1 MIALYNYVVTIF
13 YELMYMQINVNT
25 QKVLRPGFLGRF
37 VKSQKVV
44 FILDTVS
51 FAIHILSSVLN

>member
-1 MIALYNYVVTIF
+1 
-13 YELMYMQINVNT
+13 MYMQMNVNT

-44 FILDTVS
+44 YVVFILNTVS
-51 FAIHILSSVLN
+51 FAVQILSSVLN